1 MLDYF
6 AVAGTTGTPGCF
18 TDSSTES
25 TGSTERSKSSTGKHC
40 DNRLS
45 AFMLYVFHAV
55 FFSTLILF
63 PSTEQSLIS
72 ALVHVLATMNDH
84 AALSFM
90 E

>member
-18 TDSSTES
+18 TSSSTES

-40 DNRLS
+40 DNCLLLCYTCS
-45 AFMLYVFHAV
+45 IAV
-55 FFSTLILF
+55 FFCTLTLF
-63 PSTEQSLIS
+63 PGTEQSLVS